1 MSAPITPMLSVY
13 NGKRCVGFI
22 IARGKAGFEAF
33 SAEERSIGT
42 FKTQRAAAAALE
54 QPS

>member
-33 SAEERSIGT
+33 DRNERSLGT
-42 FKTQRAAAAALE
+42 YPTQRTAADALE
-54 QPS
+54 VRP